1 MHVLTKW
8 SESSRYCLSPKGEF
22 IGCSDMSLDVQKQ
35 HVSSNAGSC
44 QQPLTEK
51 IGERVMGKCKKDPKY
66 NVLSIRITDDE
77 KAFMEAM
84 KRSTRKNIST
94 LLREAMQ
101 QYTPQLK
108 GAFKQG
114 N

>member
-1 MHVLTKW
+1 
-8 SESSRYCLSPKGEF
+8 
-22 IGCSDMSLDVQKQ
+22 MSLEVQKR

-44 QQPLTEK
+44 HLPYSQAK
-51 IGERVMGKCKKDPKY
+51 RKSSGERVMGKYKKDPKY
-66 NVLSIRITDDE
+66 NVLSIRITDEE
-77 KAFMEAM
+77 KAFMDAM
-84 KRSTRKNIST
+84 KRSTRKSISM
-94 LLREAMQ
+94 LLREAMD

>member
-1 MHVLTKW
+1 
-8 SESSRYCLSPKGEF
+8 
-22 IGCSDMSLDVQKQ
+22 
-35 HVSSNAGSC
+35 
-44 QQPLTEK
+44 
-51 IGERVMGKCKKDPKY
+51 MGKYKKDPKY
-66 NVLSIRITDDE
+66 NVLSIRITDEE
-77 KAFMEAM
+77 KAFMDAM

-108 GAFKQG
+108 GACKQG